1 MIGTESEKILSYGTW
16 ISNYKQCEVY
26 IVTGRIKEH
35 DCRINWGGSS
45 MVMESDLAVDM
56 LVSGTIERVRVSKII
71 MDEDL
76 VLTKSVNQN
85 IKYCCGDHGKCNKKW

>member
-1 MIGTESEKILSYGTW
+1 MIGTESEKILSYGTR

-45 MVMESDLAVDM
+45 MVMESDLAV
-56 LVSGTIERVRVSKII
+56 SGTIERARVSKII

-85 IKYCCGDHGKCNKKW
+85 IKYC